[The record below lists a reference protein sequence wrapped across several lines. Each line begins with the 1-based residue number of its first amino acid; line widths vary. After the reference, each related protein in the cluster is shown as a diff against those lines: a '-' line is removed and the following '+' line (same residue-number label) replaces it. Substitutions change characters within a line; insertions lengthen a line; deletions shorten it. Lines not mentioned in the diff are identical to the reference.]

1 MYQPASAYNGRGAS
15 GPRGAACEFSSIA
28 ARVDTMHCYHLA
40 ALYSITFPP
49 TGMNPEICGLKHPQK
64 SRHHSPSLVSLTLR
78 RGNFLTV
85 WISLSPTRPLFF
97 GPGIWVNRTWCFVNN
112 SSRQARTKFLR
123 PFNSDRIRERHV
135 NRDKSHIALSQRV
148 RSGGAQPHKRNS
160 TRCHF
165 YSPLAILLRVD
176 GAQQGRILE
185 RHHALLCGNTHFL
198 LCSTATCKNFRN
210 FSAYTFIK
218 W

>member
-1 MYQPASAYNGRGAS
+1 MGAVPVVPGALHANS
-15 GPRGAACEFSSIA
+15 HPSRLVSIQCTAIIWPRFILSLFRPQGW
-28 ARVDTMHCYHLA
+28 
-40 ALYSITFPP
+40 
-49 TGMNPEICGLKHPQK
+49 NPEICGLKHPQK

-112 SSRQARTKFLR
+112 SSRRARAKFLR

-165 YSPLAILLRVD
+165 YSPLAILLRVELNR
-176 GAQQGRILE
+176 GVSWSGTAIFCVETRI
-185 RHHALLCGNTHFL
+185 
-198 LCSTATCKNFRN
+198 
-210 FSAYTFIK
+210 FSFASLQLVKFFVTLVHIHLWNGKYVF
-218 W
+218 